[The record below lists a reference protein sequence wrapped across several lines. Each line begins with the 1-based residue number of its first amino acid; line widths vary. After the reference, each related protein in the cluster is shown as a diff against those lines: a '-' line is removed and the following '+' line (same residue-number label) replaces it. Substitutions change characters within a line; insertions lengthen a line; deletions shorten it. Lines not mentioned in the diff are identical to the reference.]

1 MYGKRNYK
9 LICKKNDYIS
19 NFIIKTPLSLDY
31 EEHKYIRLLSVKKDL
46 KSLSKKDLKKKLIN
60 YKYRYYILLEFGL
73 KEEILGTH
81 PELLKKYF
89 ISLFGDD
96 ELDFNNIDQKE
107 KNILI
112 NKIRK
117 KII

>member
-1 MYGKRNYK
+1 M
-9 LICKKNDYIS
+9 
-19 NFIIKTPLSLDY
+19 
-31 EEHKYIRLLSVKKDL
+31 
-46 KSLSKKDLKKKLIN
+46 
-60 YKYRYYILLEFGL
+60 
-73 KEEILGTH
+73 LGIH
-81 PELLKKYF
+81 PDLLKKYF

-117 KII
+117 KIFLLARMK